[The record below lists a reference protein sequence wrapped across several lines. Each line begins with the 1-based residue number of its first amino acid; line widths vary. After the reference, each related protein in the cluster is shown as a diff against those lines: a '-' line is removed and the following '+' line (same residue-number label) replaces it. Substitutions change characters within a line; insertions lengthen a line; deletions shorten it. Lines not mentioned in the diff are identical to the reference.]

1 MVTVT
6 SLSAPSNDIVDV
18 EKLSTGLEV
27 LRAKRL
33 ARLRRRCIMDE
44 ILTSDEAFSSLLIL
58 MSNATKEIEREYKGD
73 IYVDYVIDPTQ
84 IHGHVSMDGKQVDMD
99 DIVSITKKVVRL
111 IFDGIVR
118 KTSHWDGTEDIEAQ
132 ALAYAQVGIGTT
144 VLTPP
149 KVTKT
154 TISKLLDTLC

>member
-1 MVTVT
+1 MVQVT
-6 SLSAPSNDIVDV
+6 ALEAPVNDIVDV

-58 MSNATKEIEREYKGD
+58 MSNATKPIEREYQGA
-73 IYVDYVIDPTQ
+73 IYTEYVIDPTQ
-84 IHGHVSMDGKQVDMD
+84 IHGHVSMDGEKVSMD

-111 IFDGIVR
+111 IFDGVVR
-118 KTSHWDGTEDIEAQ
+118 KTSHWDGTENVEAQ
-132 ALAYAQVGIGTT
+132 ALAYAQIGIGTK

-149 KVTKT
+149 KVTET
-154 TISKLLDTLC
+154 TISRLLDTL

>member
-44 ILTSDEAFSSLLIL
+44 ILSNDEAFSSLLIL
-58 MSNATKEIEREYKGD
+58 MSNATSEVNREYQGA
-73 IYVDYVIDPTQ
+73 IYTEYVIDPWK
-84 IHGHVSMDGKQVDMD
+84 IHGHVWMM
-99 DIVSITKKVVRL
+99 
-111 IFDGIVR
+111 
-118 KTSHWDGTEDIEAQ
+118 
-132 ALAYAQVGIGTT
+132 
-144 VLTPP
+144 
-149 KVTKT
+149 
-154 TISKLLDTLC
+154 